1 MNELTEK
8 AWPIIKLLLIPYICL
23 MFLLIYPIEYYVDAP
38 GGLTEVESLI
48 DVNYNE
54 DKVTQGTIS
63 TTYIVALN
71 RPSFFQFMV
80 GYFSPYTTIDALTGS
95 YADYTNEEISQI
107 SYWDKY
113 TSVDASIIVAFQAA
127 SNDNSEIIIDYV
139 EKVFV
144 FGKATYL
151 SNYDLISFGDE
162 FISLVGDT
170 GTITSIDD
178 IASNTLLEDA
188 YDFTFNKVDGE
199 EYTVTL
205 TKDSETLKFG
215 ITFRTAYIVNRETT
229 FPEYNVANSNIGGPS
244 GGLLQTLAIYNMLV
258 PEDITQGLKIAGTG
272 TIQYDG
278 SVGYIGGVKQKIATA
293 YLNKVDVF
301 FIPNL
306 DDNYTYDNYQE
317 ALKACEELNI
327 DPTGWLV
334 PVATFQDA
342 LDYLQGLGD

>member
-8 AWPIIKLLLIPYICL
+8 AWPIVRLLILPYLFL
-23 MFLLIYPIEYYVDAP
+23 MFLLIYPIEYYLDAP

-48 DVNYNE
+48 EIDYNVE
-54 DKVTQGTIS
+54 KETYGTIS

-113 TSVDASIIVAFQAA
+113 TSVDASIIVAFLAA
-127 SNDNSEIIIDYV
+127 SNENSEIVIDYV
-139 EKVFV
+139 EKIFV

-162 FISLVGDT
+162 FISLNGDN
-170 GTITSIDD
+170 GIVSSLDEV
-178 IASNTLLEDA
+178 AANTALNDT
-188 YDFTFNKVDGE
+188 YDFTFRNSKGE
-199 EYTVTL
+199 NYIVSL
-205 TKDSETLKFG
+205 TKDAETSKFG
-215 ITFRTAYIVNRETT
+215 ITFRTAFIVNRETT
-229 FPEYNVANSNIGGPS
+229 FPEYSVSNSNIGGPS
-244 GGLLQTLAIYNMLV
+244 GGLLQTLAIYNMLIS
-258 PEDITQGLKIAGTG
+258 EDITHGLKIAGTG

-306 DDNYTYDNYQE
+306 DDNYAYDNYQE

-342 LDYLQGLGD
+342 LDYLEGLGD

>member
-8 AWPIIKLLLIPYICL
+8 AWPIVRLLILPYIFL
-23 MFLLIYPIEYYVDAP
+23 MFLLIYPIEYYLDAP

-48 DVNYNE
+48 DIDYNE
-54 DKVTQGTIS
+54 AKETNGTIS

-113 TSVDASIIVAFQAA
+113 TSVDASIIVAFLAA
-127 SNDNSEIIIDYV
+127 SNDNSEIVIDYV
-139 EKVFV
+139 EKILV

-151 SNYDLISFGDE
+151 SNYDMIEFGDE
-162 FISLVGDT
+162 FIALDGDNGVVST
-170 GTITSIDD
+170 LDD
-178 IASNTLLEDA
+178 IAANTVLEDT
-188 YDFTFNKVDGE
+188 YDFTFKNSEGE
-199 EYTVTL
+199 EYIVSL
-205 TKDSETLKFG
+205 TKDIETDKFG
-215 ITFRTAYIVNRETT
+215 ITFRTAYIVDRETT
-229 FPEYNVANSNIGGPS
+229 FPEYSVANSNIGGPS

-258 PEDITQGLKIAGTG
+258 AEDITQGLKIAGTG

-306 DDNYTYDNYQE
+306 DDNYAYDNYQE

-342 LDYLQGLGD
+342 LDYLEGLGD

>member
-8 AWPIIKLLLIPYICL
+8 AWPIIKLLFIPYVLL
-23 MFLLIYPIEYYVDAP
+23 MFLLIYPIEYYLDAP

-48 DVNYNE
+48 DIDYNQ
-54 DKVTQGTIS
+54 DKITNGTIS

-71 RPSFFQFMV
+71 RPTFFQFIV

-95 YADYTNEEISQI
+95 YADYSNEEISQI

-113 TSVDASIIVAFQAA
+113 TSVDASLIIAFQAA
-127 SNDNSEIIIDYV
+127 QANNPEIIIDYV
-139 EKVFV
+139 EKVLV
-144 FGKATYL
+144 FGKSTYL
-151 SNYDLISFGDE
+151 SHYDMINFGDE
-162 FISLVGDT
+162 FVSVAGDNGLVTSLSDVAPN
-170 GTITSIDD
+170 TIL
-178 IASNTLLEDA
+178 AST
-188 YDFTFNKVDGE
+188 YDFTFKNSSGDN
-199 EYTVTL
+199 YTL
-205 TKDSETLKFG
+205 SLAKDLESGKFG
-215 ITFRTAYIVNRETT
+215 ITFKTAYLVNKETT
-229 FPEYNVANSNIGGPS
+229 FPQYTISNSNIGGPS

-258 PEDITQGLKIAGTG
+258 VEDITQGLKIAGTG

-301 FIPNL
+301 FMPNL
-306 DDNYTYDNYQE
+306 DDNYIYDNYQE
-317 ALKACEELNI
+317 ALKACEELDI
-327 DPTGWLV
+327 KDTGWIV